1 MGCHW
6 DIKYSCCRMLQEKKG
21 DDVIRF
27 GIYPPQWRDHE
38 RYWWLINGGF
48 LEKSCRYLDGDR

>member
-1 MGCHW
+1 
-6 DIKYSCCRMLQEKKG
+6 MLQEKKG